1 MVPSD
6 HMANQRHR
14 TPKTILVTSAK
25 GGVGKTATATGLSG
39 CWAAG
44 GHRVLLCDL
53 DPQASATRALNI
65 DPEAT
70 GQGRGLVEA
79 LAYGESLRVH
89 DSPGRPNLGVIPAG
103 MDTRRAS
110 SHLVTASDGPQ
121 RFSQAFA
128 ALDDRFDAIVFDSG
142 PTVMGNPLNELV
154 MRTAEFLVAPCS
166 ASEEDLAGLAGLGEV
181 SEALESG
188 IVLLGVVLMRIPAA
202 ATRRRS
208 EAVTAVTELLDGHAA
223 PFGTIVRDA
232 PAAWNA
238 AMRNGLLPHEYGRQ
252 IVPGRGGAPRNA
264 AALASDIE
272 SLAAEV
278 WTLYQRGR
286 ELLNHGAAA

>member
-1 MVPSD
+1 MTER
-6 HMANQRHR
+6 QHR
-14 TPKTILVTSAK
+14 CPKTILVTSAK
-25 GGVGKTATATGLSG
+25 GGVGKTATATGLTG
-39 CWAAG
+39 RWAAEG
-44 GHRVLLCDL
+44 RRVLLCDL

-65 DPEAT
+65 DPAAT
-70 GQGRGLVEA
+70 RQGKGLVET
-79 LAYGESLRVH
+79 LAAGGSLRFY

-103 MDTRRAS
+103 MYTRRAS
-110 SHLVTASDGPQ
+110 RHLVRAADGQQ
-121 RFSQAFA
+121 RFVEAFA
-128 ALDDRFDAIVFDSG
+128 ELDDRFDAIVFDSG

-154 MRTAEFLVAPCS
+154 MRSAEFLIAPCS

-202 ATRRRS
+202 ATRRRA
-208 EAVTAVTELLDGHAA
+208 ETVAAVTEMLDGYAA

-238 AMRNGLLPHEYGRQ
+238 AMRKGMLPHEYGRQ
-252 IVPGRGGAPRNA
+252 VVPGRGGAPRNA

-272 SLAAEV
+272 DLAVEV
-278 WTLYQRGR
+278 WNRYQRGR
-286 ELLNHGAAA
+286 ELLSRAVAA